1 MAARA
6 LEGSAGAWLA
16 AYAFRHCTYSYV
28 LLSGWRQEGQAWTDF
43 VLLLLP
49 WPVSSLLGWLLPPN
63 PKQQLPGKAPKPPKS
78 IAIIIHEAPR
88 DAAFIQSL
96 AQNLAWMAQAGL
108 SHISVYDPQGAAPR
122 RCQSLSLPFS

>member
-6 LEGSAGAWLA
+6 LEGSAGAWLT
-16 AYAFRHCTYSYV
+16 AYAFRHCIYTYV
-28 LLSGWRQEGQAWTDF
+28 LLSGWRQEGQAWIDF

-63 PKQQLPGKAPKPPKS
+63 PKQQHPGQAPKPPKS

-108 SHISVYDPQGAAPR
+108 SHISVYDPQGAAP
-122 RCQSLSLPFS
+122 

>member
-6 LEGSAGAWLA
+6 LEAWAGAWLQHMLSDI
-16 AYAFRHCTYSYV
+16 AFIFFV
-28 LLSGWRQEGQAWTDF
+28 PLSGWRQEGQAWIDF

-49 WPVSSLLGWLLPPN
+49 WPVSSLLGWLQAPN
-63 PKQQLPGKAPKPPKS
+63 PKQQHPGKAPKPPKS

-96 AQNLAWMAQAGL
+96 AQSLAWMAQAGL
-108 SHISVYDPQGAAPR
+108 SHISVYDPQGAAP
-122 RCQSLSLPFS
+122 